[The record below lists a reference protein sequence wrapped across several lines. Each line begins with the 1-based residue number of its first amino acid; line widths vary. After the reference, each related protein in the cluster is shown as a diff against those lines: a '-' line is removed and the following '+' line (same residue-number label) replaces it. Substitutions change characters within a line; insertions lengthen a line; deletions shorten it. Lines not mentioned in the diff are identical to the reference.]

1 MAKSQKT
8 AKNTGRKK
16 QEHAATNARRARIWK
31 QWVRGRSETELAE
44 AEGVAISTICRDLQ
58 ARHEQIREAEAASI
72 AKGIA
77 ERDRAV
83 SVYRDAITE
92 AWTEWERSKG
102 DKKRS
107 RQKAKQGG
115 EGTGGGT
122 STEAE
127 ETTEG
132 RLGDPQYINAIV
144 RAQAR
149 IDDLHGLVVSK
160 HEHSGPKG
168 AAIPLAVDVVALLHE
183 PDYLEYLRQRACAED
198 SDAGDVRPGGK

>member
-1 MAKSQKT
+1 M
-8 AKNTGRKK
+8 
-16 QEHAATNARRARIWK
+16 
-31 QWVRGRSETELAE
+31 RGRSETDLAD

-58 ARHEQIREAEAASI
+58 ARREQLRQAEADSA

-83 SVYRDAITE
+83 SVYRDVIAE
-92 AWTEWERSKG
+92 GWTEWERSKS
-102 DKKRS
+102 DKKRQ

-115 EGTGGGT
+115 TGGD

-127 ETTEG
+127 EATEG
-132 RLGDPQYINAIV
+132 RLGDPQYLNAIT

-160 HEHSGPKG
+160 HEHTGPG
-168 AAIPLAVDVVALLHE
+168 GGSIQVIETVVAT
-183 PDYLEYLRQRACAED
+183 RED
-198 SDAGDVRPGGK
+198 VAKILAAHPTAGSIP